1 MKCSSTHALIPEF
14 SIPNTSL
21 GSYEAEEYRKL
32 RSNNT
37 SQTKA
42 ATIFIE
48 LGFGSKYGISLER
61 RFKIANLKSKAI
73 FTNPEDPLNSPKD
86 LPITTVNRSYLKRGY
101 NPLYFSRNN
110 ILRIREIKQGSLLP
124 LNKQATEVT
133 VTVLNSS

>member
-21 GSYEAEEYRKL
+21 GTYEAEEYRKL
-32 RSNNT
+32 RSNSI
-37 SQTKA
+37 SQSKA
-42 ATIFIE
+42 ITIFTE

-61 RFKIANLKSKAI
+61 RFRTAYRKSKAI
-73 FTNPEDPLNSPKD
+73 FTDTTDPLNSPKD
-86 LPITTVNRSYLKRGY
+86 LPITTVNRLYLQRGY

-110 ILRIREIKQGSLLP
+110 ILRIREIKQGSRLP
-124 LNKQATEVT
+124 LNKQATEDK